1 MSITVAIVED
11 EKHYNNALKKIIDYD
26 ADLLCVGQFYSGK
39 EALEELQRLK
49 PNVVLM
55 DIKLPDRSGIEVI
68 SLLVD
73 VLEHTNFMICTSFE
87 DDNHIYDAL
96 KVGAAGYLIKGE
108 SLEKIISSIKEVY
121 RGGAPM
127 SFGVAKKILK

>member
-55 DIKLPDRSGIEVI
+55 DIKPKFR
-68 SLLVD
+68 
-73 VLEHTNFMICTSFE
+73 N
-87 DDNHIYDAL
+87 
-96 KVGAAGYLIKGE
+96 
-108 SLEKIISSIKEVY
+108 
-121 RGGAPM
+121 R
-127 SFGVAKKILK
+127 KKRVF